1 MHWSSVSEPFLESVP
16 QVHILFLIWVLS
28 DEGSCDSP
36 INGLRD
42 PHFIITFVSS
52 VINAAFGISKFLRSG
67 PCRFIR
73 SDTFLMGF
81 GTLSYLLL
89 FLNIATTLVAKGLSL
104 VSAIDPDDT
113 ISRLPLV
120 SICFVPQLA
129 MVSSLLGF

>member
-1 MHWSSVSEPFLESVP
+1 MP
-16 QVHILFLIWVLS
+16 QVHVLFLIWVLS

-42 PHFIITFVSS
+42 LHFIITFVSS
-52 VINAAFGISKFLRSG
+52 VINAAFGISKFLRAG

-73 SDTFLMGF
+73 IDTFLMGF

-89 FLNIATTLVAKGLSL
+89 FLNIAATIVAKGLSL
-104 VSAIDPDDT
+104 AWAIVGGVA
-113 ISRLPLV
+113 ISRVPWV
-120 SICFVPQLA
+120 SIGFVPQLA